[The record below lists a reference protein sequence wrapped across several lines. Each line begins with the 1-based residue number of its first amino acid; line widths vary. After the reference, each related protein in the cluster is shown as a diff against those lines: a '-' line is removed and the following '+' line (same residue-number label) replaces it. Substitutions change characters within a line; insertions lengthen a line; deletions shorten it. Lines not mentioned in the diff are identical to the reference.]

1 MSDDGFSPT
10 RPTPHGATGAGM
22 DRRIG
27 RGPRP
32 FWRKPLWQGAAVA
45 GVLAIAAIVRF
56 TPAAGSLRV
65 DRSQVEFATVARAP
79 FQDYLPVRAEA
90 APIRTVFIGAVSG
103 GQVERVVAQDGA
115 VVATGEVLAELS
127 NPQLKLDVSA
137 REAEISGR
145 IGDTIG
151 ADLNLETSRAAHERE
166 IADAEYH
173 RVEADQALAIRQ
185 KLRELGLVSDAYLKP
200 YSDAADYYRA
210 QTAALKASFAKSEAA
225 AGGQA
230 QAIQDTAHRLAANLK
245 AVHASL
251 DALTLKAPV
260 SGRLTNFTIQPGQT
274 LKVGD
279 PIGQIDSEGEYK
291 LVADVDE
298 FFLSRVRPGLPAK
311 ADPESGGAAPK
322 SPTLVVS
329 RVLPQVTGGRFRTE
343 LTFTGPPPANLK
355 RGESMSVRITFSD
368 PRPAL
373 VVENGAWLETGGGTW
388 AFVLDKDGRTA
399 ERRAIRLGRRN
410 PEQAEVLEGLS
421 PGDRVIASSYAG
433 YETYRRLILK

>member
-1 MSDDGFSPT
+1 MSA
-10 RPTPHGATGAGM
+10 GAGAGVGAGM

-32 FWRKPLWQGAAVA
+32 FWRKPLWQGVGVAGLLAVA
-45 GVLAIAAIVRF
+45 ALVRF
-56 TPAAGSLRV
+56 TPQAGSLMV
-65 DRSQVEFATVARAP
+65 DRGQAEIATVARAP

-115 VVATGEVLAELS
+115 VVQAGEVLAELS

-151 ADLNLETSRAAHERE
+151 AELNIETGRAERERE
-166 IADAEYH
+166 IADSEYH
-173 RVEADQALAIRQ
+173 QVEADRALAIRQ
-185 KLRELGLVSDAYLKP
+185 KLLALGLISDAYLKP
-200 YSDAADYYRA
+200 YTDAADYYRKR
-210 QTAALKASFAKSEAA
+210 TVDLKAGFARSEAA

-230 QAIQDTAHRLAANLK
+230 RAIQDTSRRLVANLK
-245 AVHASL
+245 EVHASL

-298 FFLSRVRPGLPAK
+298 FFLARVRPGLPAK
-311 ADPESGGAAPK
+311 ADPESGGA
-322 SPTLVVS
+322 TLVVS

-343 LTFTGPPPANLK
+343 LIFKGAAPANLK

-368 PRPAL
+368 PSPAL
-373 VVENGAWLETGGGTW
+373 VVDNGAWLETGGGTW

-399 ERRAIRLGRRN
+399 ERRAIRIGRRN
-410 PEQAEVLEGLS
+410 PEQAEVLDGLA

-433 YETYRRLILK
+433 YDKYRRLILK

>member
-1 MSDDGFSPT
+1 MSDDGSPPA
-10 RPTPHGATGAGM
+10 RSTPPAAGM

-45 GVLAIAAIVRF
+45 AALAVAAVVWF
-56 TPAAGSLRV
+56 TPSAGSLMI
-65 DRSQVEFATVARAP
+65 DRGQLEIATVARAP

-115 VVATGEVLAELS
+115 AVRAGEVLAELS

-151 ADLNLETSRAAHERE
+151 AELNLQTSRAARERE
-166 IADAEYH
+166 IADSEYH
-173 RVEADQALAIRQ
+173 RIEADRQLAIRQ
-185 KLRELGLVSDAYLKP
+185 KLRQLGLISDAYLKP
-200 YSDAADYYRA
+200 YSDAADYYRE
-210 QTAALKASFAKSEAA
+210 QTAALKAGLARSEAA
-225 AGGQA
+225 TNGQA
-230 QAIQDTAHRLAANLK
+230 RAIQDTAHRLAANLQE
-245 AVHASL
+245 VHASL

-260 SGRLTNFTIQPGQT
+260 AGRLTNFTIQPGQT

-298 FFLSRVRPGLPAK
+298 FFLARVRPGLPAR
-311 ADPESGGAAPK
+311 ADAESGGAP
-322 SPTLVVS
+322 LVVS
-329 RVLPQVTGGRFRTE
+329 RVLPQVTNGRFRTE
-343 LTFTGPPPANLK
+343 LTFTGRPPANLK
-355 RGESMSVRITFSD
+355 RGESMSIRITFGD

-373 VVENGAWLETGGGTW
+373 VVDNGAWLETGGGTY
-388 AFVLDKDGRTA
+388 AFVLGADGRTA
-399 ERRAIRLGRRN
+399 ERRAIRIGRRN
-410 PEQAEVLEGLS
+410 PEQAEVLDGLR

-433 YETYRRLILK
+433 YEKHQRLILK

>member
-1 MSDDGFSPT
+1 
-10 RPTPHGATGAGM
+10 M

-32 FWRKPLWQGAAVA
+32 FWRKPLWQGVAVA

-65 DRSQVEFATVARAP
+65 DPSQVEFATVIRAP

-90 APIRTVFIGAVSG
+90 APIRSVFIGAVSG

-151 ADLNLETSRAAHERE
+151 TELNLETSRAAHERE

-173 RVEADQALAIRQ
+173 RVEADRALAIRQ

-200 YSDAADYYRA
+200 YSDAAAYYRE

-245 AVHASL
+245 EVHASL

-274 LKVGD
+274 LKLGD

-311 ADPESGGAAPK
+311 ADPESGGPQNGQ
-322 SPTLVVS
+322 SLVVS
-329 RVLPQVTGGRFRTE
+329 RVLPQVTNGRFRTE
-343 LTFTGPPPANLK
+343 MTFTGPPPANLK

-373 VVENGAWLETGGGTW
+373 VVDNGAWLETGGGTW

-399 ERRAIRLGRRN
+399 ERRVIRLGRRN
-410 PEQAEVLEGLS
+410 PEQAEVLDGLR